1 MKAIGYKVPGP
12 IAADAALVDINLP
25 RPVAAGYDILVEV
38 KAVSV
43 NPVDYKV
50 RNSTPPADGDGRC
63 WDGMPPGLCAR
74 SAPTSRSSS

>member
-25 RPVAAGYDILVEV
+25 RPVAAGYDIPVEV

-43 NPVDYKV
+43 NPVDQG
-50 RNSTPPADGDGRC
+50 PQQHAAGR
-63 WDGMPPGLCAR
+63 WRLEGAGMGCRRLCAR